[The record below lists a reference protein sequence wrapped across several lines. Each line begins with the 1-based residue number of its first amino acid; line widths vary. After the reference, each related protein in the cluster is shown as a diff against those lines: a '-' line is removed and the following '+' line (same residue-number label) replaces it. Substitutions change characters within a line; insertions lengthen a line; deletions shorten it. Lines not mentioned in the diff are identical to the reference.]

1 MSRSME
7 GGPVFLTTA
16 EVAERW
22 AMSPRSLEGWRD
34 KGVGVAWHRLNGGA
48 VRYHIDDIEEF
59 ERHWRL
65 GVQAR

>member
-1 MSRSME
+1 MSHNMK

-34 KGVGVAWHRLNGGA
+34 KGIGVVWHRLNGGA
-48 VRYHIDDIEEF
+48 VRYHIDDVEEF
-59 ERHWRL
+59 ERRGRL
-65 GVQAR
+65 GGQA